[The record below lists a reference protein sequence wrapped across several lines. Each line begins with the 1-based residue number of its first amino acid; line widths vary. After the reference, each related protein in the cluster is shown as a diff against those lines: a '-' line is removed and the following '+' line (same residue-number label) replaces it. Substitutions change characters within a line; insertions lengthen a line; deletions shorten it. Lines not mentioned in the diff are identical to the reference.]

1 MIVNIISSNK
11 GGGAEL
17 LVRELHRIYLSQNL
31 NAQAVYSTGCR
42 EDLGENETILGL
54 NPRNPRNITCIRKLL
69 KQFSARTEGE
79 LIVHVNLT
87 WPLLYTTLA
96 SIGLR
101 NVRLIYTEHN
111 TSNSRRDF
119 PILRY
124 FERIIYA
131 RYERIICISDGVKS
145 ALAQWVG
152 PRIADRLVTVPNGS
166 RIYSRTDRST
176 LDGRFPRLI
185 SIGSLS
191 HRKNFAT
198 AIRAVAHL
206 KNELDSYTIIGEGP
220 ERNKLEKIIRDE
232 GLEDK
237 VRLIGWS
244 DEIETHLHFADLQLI
259 PSLWEGFGLV
269 AVEGMSTGLPVVASN
284 VDGLREVLNP
294 SNLAVT
300 LVDDPEDVSLM
311 AKQLENATLKLR
323 KYGSRRLAMSARSQA
338 EKFTLGIMAERYI
351 DIYHFKD

>member
-42 EDLGENETILGL
+42 EELGENETIIGL
-54 NPRNPRNITCIRKLL
+54 NPRNPRNITCIRKIL

-111 TSNSRRDF
+111 TSNRRRGF

-124 FERIIYA
+124 FERIIYT

-145 ALAQWVG
+145 VLAQWVG

-220 ERNKLEKIIRDE
+220 ERNRLEKIIRDE

-269 AVEGMSTGLPVVASN
+269 AVEGMSTGLSVVASD
-284 VDGLREVLNP
+284 VAGLREVLDSN
-294 SNLAVT
+294 NLAVT
-300 LVDDPEDVSLM
+300 LVEDLKSADAWVCGLKVAIDNWRNEDPE
-311 AKQLENATLKLR
+311 KLS
-323 KYGSRRLAMSARSQA
+323 GAARTQA
-338 EKFTLGIMAERYI
+338 EKFTLEAMAERYLEV
-351 DIYHFKD
+351 YRSLL